1 MPGPDRLLRLL
12 LPAGTAGFVV
22 VVERAGADFH
32 PLPVTVALLLAVAAA
47 VLPDGAAP
55 LFLVLLLV
63 ALWGLTVPEQLGP
76 LTVLAAS
83 DLVVIHVAAALAA
96 HGPAGLRVHRG
107 LAVLWGWRILL
118 MAATAA
124 AVAVVGSLLTGLRTG
139 ATPAV
144 ATGLAVVVVWAGF
157 LLARLGVLTPAP
169 EAERQPRS
177 GR

>member
-1 MPGPDRLLRLL
+1 MSGPDRLLRLL
-12 LPAGTAGFVV
+12 LPAGTGGFVV
-22 VVERAGADFH
+22 LVDRAGAAFH
-32 PLPVTVALLLAVAAA
+32 PIPVTVALLLAVAAA

-83 DLVVIHVAAALAA
+83 DLAVIHVAATLAA

-124 AVAVVGSLLTGLRTG
+124 AVAVAGSLLAGAQTG

-144 ATGLAVVVVWAGF
+144 VTGLTVLVAWAGF
-157 LLARLGVLTPAP
+157 LLSRLGVLTPEP
-169 EAERQPRS
+169 EAER
-177 GR
+177 